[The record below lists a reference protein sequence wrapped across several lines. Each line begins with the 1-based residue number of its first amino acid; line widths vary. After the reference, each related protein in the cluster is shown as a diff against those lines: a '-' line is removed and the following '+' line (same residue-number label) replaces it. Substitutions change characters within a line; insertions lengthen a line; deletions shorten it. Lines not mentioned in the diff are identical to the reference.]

1 MFRTIR
7 ALLTIPALG
16 TIPTLG
22 TIRPIP
28 TLGPFGSL
36 RVPDLDLR
44 RPHRFQILS
53 KRRRRACTG
62 QPRCRRKH
70 RNDSRYLHDS
80 SFLSTSEHPRTQ
92 GGAVQP

>member
-1 MFRTIR
+1 VFRTIR

-36 RVPDLDLR
+36 RLPDLDLR
-44 RPHRFQILS
+44 RPHRFRILS
-53 KRRRRACTG
+53 KRRRRACTASHVAAASIG
-62 QPRCRRKH
+62 TIRLP
-70 RNDSRYLHDS
+70 S
-80 SFLSTSEHPRTQ
+80 
-92 GGAVQP
+92 